1 MHPLRGWPGTGRC
14 MYRKILPS
22 VESIRTN
29 QIKKMVSNSII
40 SKRLPLAADWSTQRY
55 RDSNIRLSLGN
66 PI

>member
-1 MHPLRGWPGTGRC
+1 MHPPREWPGTGRC

-40 SKRLPLAADWSTQRY
+40 SKRLPLAADRSTH
-55 RDSNIRLSLGN
+55 RDTETQTLGLA
-66 PI
+66 